1 MDKEDQEDRMPM
13 LIPMGHMSD
22 GDPSV
27 FGVTAEQL
35 VDMVDRKDLDFLD
48 QLGGVDG
55 LARALHS
62 HPTRGLSSTDCGMI
76 GPVNTADP
84 DKEDR
89 GCERI
94 EAFGTNVLP
103 TVEQASLW
111 QLMWIAFQDKTL
123 ILLVIAAA
131 VSLSVG
137 LYQDLT
143 TIEYDSSGNR
153 VPGVKWVEGVA
164 ILVAVVLVVVVGSL
178 NDHNKESQ
186 FRKLNAKKDDRLVN
200 GIRDGVSCVLSI
212 ATVQVGDILR
222 LEPGDILPTDGI
234 FVQGHHL
241 KCDESGAT
249 GESDAIHKTAH
260 RASLGWSTQPFS
272 MSCSSSSSDT
282 QTLVCSTEEKEVWLD
297 DSTSVASLTSTHPDP
312 FLISGSKVLEGMC
325 TYMVTAVGPHSF
337 HGRTLLAMQVKNE
350 TTPLQEKLDGLA
362 GQIATL
368 GSLAAGYWLSDE
380 PLDPTQ
386 VVSQVMRI
394 LVTAVTVVVVAVPEG
409 LPLAVTLAL
418 AYATRRMLKDNNL
431 VRVLAACETMGNAT
445 TICTDKTGTL
455 TQNTM
460 TVVAGTFGAFGFA
473 TNPEPASDLC
483 DPSNIGRRLP
493 PSLRLS
499 IQQSVAINS
508 TAFRTTTTDDQ
519 TILVGSRTETAL
531 LSFATECLDSPP
543 FEIIRSDW
551 PVEHVYPFSSASKL
565 MASLIRVNSSSPMY
579 RLHIKG
585 APEMLLPHCSHV
597 IDLPMTQEMLAKLH
611 NTQHAYASRS
621 LRTLAIATCDLD
633 SWPGHRPLSDILQ
646 ENKLHLLGIVGIQ
659 DPLRVGVKEA
669 VRACQR
675 AGVCVRMVTG
685 DNIETAKSIA
695 KECGISSVDSVVM
708 EGAQYRQQ
716 SDSQRQALLPRLHIL
731 ARANPE
737 DKRLLV
743 QDLKT
748 IGETVAVTG
757 DGTNDG
763 PALRSAD
770 VGFSM
775 GLTGT
780 EVAKEASSIILMDDN
795 FASIVKAISWGRCVN
810 DAVKK
815 FLQFQITVNIT
826 AVMLTIISAVLSDEQ
841 ASVLTAV
848 QLLWV
853 NLIMDTFAALAL
865 ATDPPTPDLLER
877 LPTSRSSHLIDRRM
891 WKMIMGQAVYQI
903 IVMLSLLYTN
913 VLGLANVPAT
923 LQTMVFNTFVFCQ
936 IFNQVNCRRIDNK
949 FNVVKNIPNNP
960 FFICIFIISVVG
972 QAMIVQWG
980 GPAFQTVPLDAS
992 QWCLSVLIGSFSL
1005 VIGVV
1010 LRLVPDHLIYIPGRA
1025 FYQPISQDHL

>member
-1 MDKEDQEDRMPM
+1 
-13 LIPMGHMSD
+13 MSD
-22 GDPSV
+22 GESSV

-35 VDMVDRKDLDFLD
+35 VEMVDRKDLDFLD

-55 LARALHS
+55 LARALQS
-62 HPTRGLSSTDCGMI
+62 HPIRGLSSTDCGMI

-84 DKEDR
+84 NKEDR

-94 EAFGTNVLP
+94 EAFGINVLP

-143 TIEYDSSGNR
+143 TVEYDSSGNQ

-164 ILVAVVLVVVVGSL
+164 ILLAVVLVVVVGSL
-178 NDHNKESQ
+178 NDHNKERQ

-222 LEPGDILPTDGI
+222 LEPGDILPTDGV

-249 GESDAIHKTAH
+249 GESDAIHKTSH

-297 DSTSVASLTSTHPDP
+297 DSASVASIASPHPDP

-337 HGRTLLAMQVKNE
+337 HGRTLLAMQVKSE

-368 GSLAAGYWLSDE
+368 GSLAGGLLCVVLLARCIAGYWLSDE

-455 TQNTM
+455 TQNIM
-460 TVVAGTFGAFGFA
+460 TVVAGSFGQFGFA
-473 TNPEPASDLC
+473 VNPEPASDLC

-493 PSLRLS
+493 LSLRQS
-499 IQQSVAINS
+499 IQQAVAINS
-508 TAFRTTTTDDQ
+508 TAFRTTTTDGQ

-543 FEIIRSDW
+543 FEILRSDW

-585 APEMLLPHCSHV
+585 APELLLPHCSHSV
-597 IDLPMTQEMLAKLH
+597 DLPMTPELLAKFH
-611 NTQHAYASRS
+611 ATQHAYASRS
-621 LRTLAIATCDLD
+621 LRTLAIATCDID
-633 SWPGHRPLSDILQ
+633 GWPGNRLLSDILE

-659 DPLRVGVKEA
+659 DPLRVGVKDA

-695 KECGISSVDSVVM
+695 KECGISSMESLVM

-731 ARANPE
+731 ARASPE
-737 DKRLLV
+737 DKRQLV
-743 QDLKT
+743 LDLKAT
-748 IGETVAVTG
+748 GETVAVTG

-891 WKMIMGQAVYQI
+891 WKMIIGQAVYQI

-913 VLGLANVPAT
+913 VLGLAHVPAT

-960 FFICIFIISVVG
+960 FFIFIFIISVVG

-980 GPAFQTVPLDAS
+980 GPAFQTIPLGVS

-1005 VIGVV
+1005 IIGAV
-1010 LRLVPDHLIYIPGRA
+1010 LRLVPDHLIQIPGRS
-1025 FYQPISQDHL
+1025 FYQPISQEHS